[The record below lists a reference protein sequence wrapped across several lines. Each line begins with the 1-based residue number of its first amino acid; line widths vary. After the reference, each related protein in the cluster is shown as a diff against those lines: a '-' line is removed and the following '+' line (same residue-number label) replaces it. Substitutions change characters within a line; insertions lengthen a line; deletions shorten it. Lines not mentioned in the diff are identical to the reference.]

1 MSFEIG
7 PNLHGFQNPSYLRE
21 GQDKAINRGKAQAQ
35 SSEPSKATENTAEA
49 AKTSAS
55 EIETQ
60 SPKAR
65 MNAIANRAFES
76 QSIQEEVSLLQTQN
90 AALEEA
96 LGVLEKLDSLV
107 SNSDEASDITEAF
120 GELKTSLE
128 SITDAS
134 FNNQALFNG
143 GDDAGAVPFNRSIRS
158 YGISRQDVKEAL
170 DPIITTEALQN
181 LNPASVRSASN
192 VLSEMAGRA
201 GAAESQ
207 ITANAMA
214 VITQGDAIDLGAL
227 SGRVREQLNDQ
238 IHGNIQPGNIPRL
251 IN

>member
-7 PNLHGFQNPSYLRE
+7 PNLTGFNNPSYLRE
-21 GQDKAINRGKAQAQ
+21 GQDKLIKKGNTQ
-35 SSEPSKATENTAEA
+35 SSETPQSLSKSEPAK
-49 AKTSAS
+49 KTSAS
-55 EIETQ
+55 DIESQ

-65 MNAIANRAFES
+65 LNAIANRAFES
-76 QSIQEEVSLLQTQN
+76 QNIQEEVTLLQTQN

-96 LGVLEKLDSLV
+96 LQVLDKLDNLV
-107 SNSDEASDITEAF
+107 SKGEDDVGPAF
-120 GELKTSLE
+120 DDLKSSLE

-134 FNNQALFNG
+134 FNNQSLFEGGEG
-143 GDDAGAVPFNRSIRS
+143 GDAVSFNRSLKS
-158 YGISRQDVKEAL
+158 YGISREDLQDAL
-170 DPIITTEALQN
+170 EPIVTADQIQG

-201 GAAESQ
+201 GAAETQ
-207 ITANAMA
+207 LTTNAMA
-214 VITQGDAIDLGAL
+214 VVTENESVNLGAL
-227 SGRVREQLNDQ
+227 SGQIKGQLNDQ